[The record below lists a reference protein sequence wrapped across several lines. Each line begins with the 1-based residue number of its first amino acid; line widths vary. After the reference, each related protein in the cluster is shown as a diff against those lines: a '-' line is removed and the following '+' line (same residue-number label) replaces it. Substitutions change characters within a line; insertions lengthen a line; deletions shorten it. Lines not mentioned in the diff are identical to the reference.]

1 MGFWVWPGSARN
13 CRTAVSQRLSLLA
26 GPSEC
31 GHHPNTLY
39 IWALRAIFDNLVSLL
54 IVSSSPFLRSM
65 ANPAS
70 RAWRRTTE
78 AFAGPWDKGCLGK
91 WVIWFGMG
99 ILLSG
104 LPLAQAQ
111 PSALAPVKI
120 WVGAP
125 AGGTTDT
132 MARAMSQALSEQL
145 GRPVVVE
152 NRPGAGG
159 NLAAETVAR
168 SQPDGLNLLMSFTS
182 HTINASLYPQL
193 PFDPVRDF
201 TPLTMVSTSPSILVA
216 HPALKANSL
225 AELLAL
231 ARSQPGKLNF
241 AIGGLGSSLHLAGD
255 AFKMKGQVFIVNI
268 PYRGT
273 APAIADVL
281 AGQVEL
287 MFANIGNAQ
296 AHIKAGR
303 LKALGVTSPSRL
315 PLFPDVPAIAEALPG
330 FESSAWFG
338 LFGPAR
344 MDPAL
349 TQKISQAARL
359 ALLVPAVRRR
369 IEAEG
374 AQVVGNSAAEFER
387 FVAQDVLR
395 WRDVV
400 RYAGA
405 KPE

>member
-1 MGFWVWPGSARN
+1 MRTYLNHWLARVEMVATRLRDEVYGAGRRPKGFWQAWVLAVWVLGAAPGVWGQ
-13 CRTAVSQRLSLLA
+13 TA
-26 GPSEC
+26 
-31 GHHPNTLY
+31 T
-39 IWALRAIFDNLVSLL
+39 
-54 IVSSSPFLRSM
+54 
-65 ANPAS
+65 
-70 RAWRRTTE
+70 
-78 AFAGPWDKGCLGK
+78 
-91 WVIWFGMG
+91 
-99 ILLSG
+99 
-104 LPLAQAQ
+104 
-111 PSALAPVKI
+111 LAPVKI

-132 MARAMSQALSEQL
+132 MARAISQALAEQL

-168 SQPDGLNLLMSFTS
+168 AQPDGLNLLMSFTS

-201 TPLTMVSTSPSILVA
+201 TPLTMVATSPSILVA
-216 HPALKANSL
+216 HPSLKANTL
-225 AELLAL
+225 NELLAL
-231 ARSQPGKLNF
+231 ARAQPGKLNF

-303 LKALGVTSPSRL
+303 LKALGVTSATRL
-315 PLFPDVPAIAEALPG
+315 PAFADVPAIAEALPG

-338 LFGPAR
+338 LFGPAK

-349 TQKISQAARL
+349 VQKLSQAARQ
-359 ALLVPAVRRR
+359 ALLSPAVRRR

-374 AQVVGNSAAEFER
+374 AQAVGNSAVEFER